1 MTSDAFL
8 MSVGFYVTWS
18 SKNSKKLLIKKKKKK
33 KLKTCLEHEVSLYAL
48 NEWEFLFFS
57 VIIKASF
64 WIMKLNRGNGWIGG
78 PLKI

>member
-33 KLKTCLEHEVSLYAL
+33 KNLRLAWNMKFPYMHLMNENFYFSQSLLKCVL
-48 NEWEFLFFS
+48 NYE
-57 VIIKASF
+57 IK
-64 WIMKLNRGNGWIGG
+64 
-78 PLKI
+78 

>member
-33 KLKTCLEHEVSLYAL
+33 KT
-48 NEWEFLFFS
+48 
-57 VIIKASF
+57 
-64 WIMKLNRGNGWIGG
+64 
-78 PLKI
+78 

>member
-57 VIIKASF
+57 VIIKVCF
-64 WIMKLNRGNGWIGG
+64 ELWNQIEGMGE
-78 PLKI
+78 